1 MQARRAILSLRL
13 HSAEVHAMETPS
25 PAQPNDSAAAPSAA
39 RNGIFPDALRFWEPR
54 RILYNL
60 ALTAVAAFC
69 VVSTWPHFRPAFTLW
84 SLARLAVLA
93 LLANVC
99 YSAAYLVD
107 LPMQASDLREA
118 WKRRRWILLL
128 GGTLFAMFIEFYWI
142 GDEIYPYVN

>member
-1 MQARRAILSLRL
+1 
-13 HSAEVHAMETPS
+13 METPPPTPPTA
-25 PAQPNDSAAAPSAA
+25 PAA
-39 RNGIFPDALRFWEPR
+39 IFPDALRFWEPR

-69 VVSTWPHFRPAFTLW
+69 VVSTWPHFRPAFTL
-84 SLARLAVLA
+84 LAVLA